1 MTQNVSN
8 YVDLEEPEEVR
19 VNEEEPEQHEVPCP
33 AHCRNGLVEVHGYE
47 TDCITCEG
55 YGTLLVDL

>member
-1 MTQNVSN
+1 MSN
-8 YVDLEEPEEVR
+8 YRLDDEPDEVR
-19 VNEEEPEQHEVPCP
+19 VYEDPEDAEPTQHEVTCP
-33 AHCRNGLVEVHGYE
+33 AHCMNGLVEVHGYE